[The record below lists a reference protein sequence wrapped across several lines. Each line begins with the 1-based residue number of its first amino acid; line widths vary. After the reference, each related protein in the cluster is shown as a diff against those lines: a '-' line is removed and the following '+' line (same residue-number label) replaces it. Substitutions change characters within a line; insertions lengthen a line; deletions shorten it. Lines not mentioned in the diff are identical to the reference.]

1 MNYLNIARNLGVEY
15 NVTFR
20 VLDEETKEVVSEHVG
35 HNQATNTMMTGIAHY
50 LKGDG
55 ILNQGEAMLG
65 TFIPR
70 YISLGTMG
78 LLNQDQTENGLP
90 AGIGVTPQRDG
101 ESDADFEVRR
111 YKEYMEQLPGY
122 GADGYSS
129 AQNNGR
135 EYFGLGPMFSV
146 SSVKCELITPAYP
159 RAPITY
165 RAVLPEAE
173 SELPETMDIIFSAY
187 ISTGSLAKF
196 RGNNDYLFIT
206 EVGMWGSRTYKNTS
220 ENGLLAAYRIVPPNS
235 ENYDMENPAN
245 RSILQQ
251 NILRVGRNQI
261 VQVIWK
267 IQLGSVEQF
276 GGYVEAYRQLI
287 DWINTHT
294 ESSATNV
301 MIRSDVVAISEVHNI
316 DLYYPHF
323 SCDSEYYFDSM
334 VTCTVGVR
342 QYQKAN
348 VYPAI
353 GMIIHTIG
361 YSTPFFISTEESGVA
376 YKVSGYPDAQAVNS
390 VVYDGL
396 TWYYSKVPYS
406 MYGDF
411 NDSEGHLLT
420 YAGTVNYDTVHDW
433 VEPDSV
439 LEILQAVHAHR
450 EV

>member
-1 MNYLNIARNLGVEY
+1 
-15 NVTFR
+15 
-20 VLDEETKEVVSEHVG
+20 
-35 HNQATNTMMTGIAHY
+35 
-50 LKGDG
+50 
-55 ILNQGEAMLG
+55 
-65 TFIPR
+65 
-70 YISLGTMG
+70 MG

-90 AGIGVTPQRDG
+90 AGIGVTPQQEG
-101 ESDADFEVRR
+101 ESDEDFEVRR

-146 SSVKCELITPAYP
+146 SAVKCELITPAYP

-206 EVGMWGSRTYKNTS
+206 EVGMWGSRTYKNTD

-276 GGYVEAYRQLI
+276 GGYVEAYRRLLEYNENLENSGRIVRNIELAADIATSGEIQTI
-287 DWINTHT
+287 DIF
-294 ESSATNV
+294 
-301 MIRSDVVAISEVHNI
+301 
-316 DLYYPHF
+316 YPHF
-323 SCDSEYYFDSM
+323 SCDPEYYFDSQ
-334 VTCTVGVR
+334 VTCTLDYR
-342 QYQKAN
+342 QYTKKDSL
-348 VYPAI
+348 PAI
-353 GMIIHTIG
+353 GMIIYTIG
-361 YSTPFFISTEESGVA
+361 YSTPFFISTAESAVA
-376 YKVSGYPDAQAVNS
+376 YSVSGYSDAQAVYS
-390 VVYDGL
+390 VNYDGL
-396 TWYYSKVPYS
+396 TWYYSRVPYA
-406 MYGDF
+406 MGGVW
-411 NDSEGHLLT
+411 NDSEGHLPT
-420 YAGTVNYDTVHDW
+420 YPGTVNYDSGNDRVTP
-433 VEPDSV
+433 ESV
-439 LEILQAVHAHR
+439 LEILQAVHAQK
-450 EV
+450 ED